1 MGLPASTGRIELG
14 GRADLIVLRARS
26 WSEALARFQADRV
39 VLRAGRAIDTT
50 LPDYRL
56 LDDLMEQER
65 AA

>member
-1 MGLPASTGRIELG
+1 M
-14 GRADLIVLRARS
+14 LRARS

-39 VLRAGRAIDTT
+39 VLLAGRAIDTT
-50 LPDYRL
+50 QPDYRL